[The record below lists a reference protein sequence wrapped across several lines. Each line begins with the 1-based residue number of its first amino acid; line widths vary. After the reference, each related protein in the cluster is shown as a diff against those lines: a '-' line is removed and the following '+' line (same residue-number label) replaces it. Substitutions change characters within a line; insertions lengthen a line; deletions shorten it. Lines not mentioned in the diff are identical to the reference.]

1 MIDSDGFRFNVGIV
15 IFNDRGQLL
24 WARRVGQ
31 KSWQFPQGGL
41 DEGESAEQALYR
53 ELKEEVGLSPDDVE
67 IVAQT
72 GAWLP
77 YTLPKRYQ
85 RSGSMPLCIGQK
97 QKWFLLYLR
106 CPETHIDVKHHTPQE
121 FDGWRWVS
129 YWYPLSHVISFKRE
143 VYQQALVELSS
154 AMIQYIENGL
164 KLCQGNEPAKE
175 SKLRKGA

>member
-1 MIDSDGFRFNVGIV
+1 VIDSDGFRFNVGII

-53 ELKEEVGLSPDDVE
+53 ELKEEVGLSPEDVE

-72 GAWLP
+72 ESWLP
-77 YTLPKRYQ
+77 YTLPRRYQ

-106 CPETHIDVKHHTPQE
+106 SPETRIDVKHHSPQE

-129 YWYPLSHVISFKRE
+129 YWYPLSHVIVFKRE
-143 VYQQALVELSS
+143 VYQQALAELSN

-164 KLCQGNEPAKE
+164 KLFQDDEPAKQ
-175 SKLRKGA
+175 SKQEKGA

>member
-1 MIDSDGFRFNVGIV
+1 MIDSDGFRFNVGIIV
-15 IFNDRGQLL
+15 FNDRGQLL

-53 ELKEEVGLSPDDVE
+53 ELNEEVGLSSEDVE

-72 GAWLP
+72 DSWLP

-85 RSGSMPLCIGQK
+85 RFGSLPLCIGQK

-106 CPETHIDVKHHTPQE
+106 CSETHIDVKHHSPQE

-129 YWYPLSHVISFKRE
+129 YWYPLSHVISFKRD
-143 VYQQALVELSS
+143 VYQRALAELSS
-154 AMIQYIENGL
+154 PMIQFIENGL
-164 KLCQGNEPAKE
+164 QDFQDGGPEMRTKQN
-175 SKLRKGA
+175 KGA